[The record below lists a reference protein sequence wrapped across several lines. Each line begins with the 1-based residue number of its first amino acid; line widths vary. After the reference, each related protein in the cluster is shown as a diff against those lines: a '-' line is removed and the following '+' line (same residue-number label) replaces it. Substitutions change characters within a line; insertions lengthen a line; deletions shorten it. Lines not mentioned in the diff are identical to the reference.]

1 MPKPPTGKKTVS
13 PAPRKQPLLTHV
25 VAGNL
30 FSTFCCLVIGAL
42 QFFGI
47 INLILGYVLLFL
59 AGVVGTVLIYTDLI
73 PTGESKHKVA
83 GTCVLWIILIIIG
96 TVVGSY
102 KNHNSPAQTA
112 TTNSTGPINSV
123 NGSIIAPGATGP
135 INLTNNSRSSDAELF
150 ASQFDELKKVT
161 DLLGG
166 KDEFALRETF
176 DFLRFAIINLK
187 EAKAYVAAETM
198 TPAEWDEIKQFSDG
212 GNVEVYYK
220 YVHLVRPNG
229 GGFRVDQI
237 PGVLGSLILS
247 KKYLLAKQVLLPFET
262 SPQMPTMVQESIKAF
277 DKTVDDDR
285 ALLIE
290 VINEKLAQD
299 KNNIILENDLKSPY
313 FGVTNTAYI
322 KRFVPLKPKADDVLA
337 KIRDFLKAS

>member
-1 MPKPPTGKKTVS
+1 MPKPPSGKKTVS
-13 PAPRKQPLLTHV
+13 PTLRKQPLLTHV

-47 INLILGYVLLFL
+47 INMILGYVLLFL
-59 AGVVGTVLIYTDLI
+59 AGVVGMVLIYTDLI

-83 GTCVLWIILIIIG
+83 GTCVLWIIITIG
-96 TVVGSY
+96 AVVSLY
-102 KNHNSPAQTA
+102 KKHNSPTQSA
-112 TTNSTGPINSV
+112 TTNTTGLINGV

-135 INLTNNSRSSDAELF
+135 IYLTNNNRSSDAELF

-176 DFLRFAIINLK
+176 DFLGITIFNLK
-187 EAKAYVAAETM
+187 RAKAAIAPDTM
-198 TPAEWDEIKQFSDG
+198 TPAELDEINRFFDG
-212 GNVEVYYK
+212 GNVAVYYK
-220 YVHLVRPNG
+220 YEHVTRPNG
-229 GGFRVDQI
+229 GGFKADPI
-237 PGVLGSLILS
+237 PGVVGTLAIS
-247 KKYLLAKQVLLPFET
+247 KKYLVAKQVLLPFES
-262 SPQMPTMVQESIKAF
+262 SPWMPTAVQDSIKAF
-277 DKTVDDDR
+277 DKTVEDNTN
-285 ALLIE
+285 LLIE

-313 FGVTNTAYI
+313 FGVTNAAYI

-337 KIRDFLKAS
+337 KIVAFLKAS